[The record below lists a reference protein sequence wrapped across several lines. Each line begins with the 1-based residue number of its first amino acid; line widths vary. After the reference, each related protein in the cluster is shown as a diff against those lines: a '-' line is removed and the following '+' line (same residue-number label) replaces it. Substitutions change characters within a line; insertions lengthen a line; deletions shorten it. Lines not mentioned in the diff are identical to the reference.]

1 MNHQGGC
8 GVSPQKQ
15 RCWRPNSQS
24 RDGSASFLLLPG
36 SWVQFVLPRL
46 PSIPTMNAFTKLS
59 CLALATTFM
68 AILPSSAP
76 ASDRA
81 PNRAAHRLL
90 ASTRP
95 LVIGHRGY
103 AALAP
108 ENTLASFHHAL
119 LAGVDLVE
127 LDYHHSRDAVPIVIH
142 DGTLDRTTDAT
153 QRWNGENLRVAD
165 RTANELI
172 TLRSGLRFQ
181 PPFPDETLP
190 TLLAALEFIQGRGVT
205 LIERKAGDAQ
215 SLADLLTRRDLV
227 NQVVVQAFD
236 WTFLRDLHRIL
247 PDQVLGALGPPSSKD
262 GRKLSDPEKF
272 LRPSWLHEI
281 RHLGAQA
288 AVWNGLVDAD
298 SVTVA
303 HQLGLKVWVYTINDA
318 TRATELLRIGV
329 DGIISDNPGLIW
341 RSLALRES
349 M

>member
-1 MNHQGGC
+1 MNRFG
-8 GVSPQKQ
+8 
-15 RCWRPNSQS
+15 S
-24 RDGSASFLLLPG
+24 RIFL
-36 SWVQFVLPRL
+36 
-46 PSIPTMNAFTKLS
+46 AFAAFSMAFLS
-59 CLALATTFM
+59 T
-68 AILPSSAP
+68 SST
-76 ASDRA
+76 ASD
-81 PNRAAHRLL
+81 PTPPRAAHRLL

-127 LDYHHSRDAVPIVIH
+127 LDYHHSQDGIPIVIH

-165 RTANELI
+165 RTARELV
-172 TLRSGLRFQ
+172 TLHSGLRFQ

-215 SLADLLTRRDLV
+215 SLADLLTQRDLV
-227 NQVVVQAFD
+227 NHVVVQAFD
-236 WTFLRDLHRIL
+236 WTFLRDFHRIL
-247 PDQVLGALGPPSSKD
+247 PDQILGALGPPSSKD
-262 GRKLSDPEKF
+262 GRKLSDSEKF

-281 RHLGAQA
+281 RLLGAQA

-318 TRATELLRIGV
+318 TRAAELLRFGV

-341 RSLALRES
+341 RALAVREPK
-349 M
+349 